1 MNRRLPL
8 QRWLRPRLLVVG
20 LLAAL
25 IVACSGP
32 APLPDFRYY
41 RLSPATTATAF
52 EQAPLQAPLVVN
64 GVQADGVHGERPI
77 LYATDPDSLRIS
89 QYHYQVWNDPPP
101 SLIQRRALQLFDARN
116 LAPLVTNRLDPRIEA
131 YRVSIR
137 LNRFEVIRVGGSNRE
152 VVAGMRIRAD
162 FDGSRLPLME
172 KQYTLRRP
180 AQGQSLTDGTAELSV
195 AVDEILLS
203 FVDDL
208 VAAVAEGQKAE

>member
-1 MNRRLPL
+1 M
-8 QRWLRPRLLVVG
+8 LLLITLLAG
-20 LLAAL
+20 LL
-25 IVACSGP
+25 IGCSAP

-41 RLSPATTATAF
+41 RLSPATATTAL
-52 EQAPLQAPLVVN
+52 EQPALSAPLVVN

-101 SLIQRRALQLFDARN
+101 SLVQRRALQLFDARN
-116 LAPLVTNRLDPRIEA
+116 IAPLVTNRLDPRIEA

-137 LNRFEVIRVGGSNRE
+137 LNRFEVIRVDGVNRE

-172 KQYTLRRP
+172 KQYTLRR
-180 AQGQSLTDGTAELSV
+180 AAEGESLTSGTAELSV
-195 AVDEILLS
+195 AVDEILLK
-203 FVDDL
+203 FADDL
-208 VAAVAEGQKAE
+208 VAADAARRQ